1 MRLIIVNKVKSFSCV
16 SKSLIL
22 LLPLLLLL
30 DYLLDCLLYLG
41 VGWSLGLL
49 YHQWL
54 FTKETLKS
62 LSLSLLLS
70 LEFSQVSI
78 SRLNFL
84 FCFIDKLFELILQF
98 FPLWGGCV
106 EFFVNTVSFL
116 PCHNWHL
123 TSILV
128 IHRFVCAIIIIFFYE
143 CVDPKYPIGLG
154 PLLALR
160 KNDTW
165 ALFLFLLGGVDAGQ
179 SSLHGDRCLNVIFFG
194 TFAAIAQ
201 WIILVTSNPSKESLL
216 EIFDYLLLMNFTWR
230 YSLTFDNRLFL
241 WKRWNP
247 HNRLHDS
254 GLLNWL
260 FRLKVIFLNHII
272 LEDKL
277 MHYITRSII
286 NSMYVF
292 VFKGT

>member
-1 MRLIIVNKVKSFSCV
+1 MRLIIVNQVESFPCV
-16 SKSLIL
+16 SKPLIFF
-22 LLPLLLLL
+22 LPLLLLL

-84 FCFIDKLFELILQF
+84 FGLIDKLFEFILQF

-106 EFFVNTVSFL
+106 EFFINTVSFL

-128 IHRFVCAIIIIFFYE
+128 IHRFVCAILIIFNE
-143 CVDPKYPIGLG
+143 WVDPKYPIGLG

-160 KNDTW
+160 KNDTR
-165 ALFLFLLGGVDAGQ
+165 ALLLFLLGGGDAGQ
-179 SSLHGDRCLNVIFFG
+179 SSLHGDRCLYVIF
-194 TFAAIAQ
+194 
-201 WIILVTSNPSKESLL
+201 
-216 EIFDYLLLMNFTWR
+216 
-230 YSLTFDNRLFL
+230 
-241 WKRWNP
+241 
-247 HNRLHDS
+247 
-254 GLLNWL
+254 
-260 FRLKVIFLNHII
+260 
-272 LEDKL
+272 
-277 MHYITRSII
+277 
-286 NSMYVF
+286 
-292 VFKGT
+292 